1 MRESLIEKAKN
12 IGKENE
18 LRTGLPDAS
27 LYSSPLYAAHD
38 APSVPPPWRGRPLFC
53 LCERGKRLAGNRIAI
68 HRDILPSVPSQIS
81 SALVAGTHSLE
92 KSLPQIPAHQAR
104 RYEFPVQRGR
114 NKKQGTEVSC
124 WGGGMFCCCCP
135 LAGQCIPRWRA
146 ALRVHLP
153 RLAGSPSPGPL
164 FNFSSA
170 IHQPPFRESCAIL
183 RDESL

>member
-1 MRESLIEKAKN
+1 MRHCI
-12 IGKENE
+12 
-18 LRTGLPDAS
+18 R
-27 LYSSPLYAAHD
+27 PLYMQRTMPPACLRPGGQAAFL
-38 APSVPPPWRGRPLFC
+38 SLRK
-53 LCERGKRLAGNRIAI
+53 GKRLAGNRIAI

-104 RYEFPVQRGR
+104 RYEFPVQRGEIKSR
-114 NKKQGTEVSC
+114 EPKSPAGA
-124 WGGGMFCCCCP
+124 GGMFCCCCP

-164 FNFSSA
+164 FNFFHRLFTNLLFVKVAQFYGMNLCNDFSTS
-170 IHQPPFRESCAIL
+170 FRLSMQKSRPI
-183 RDESL
+183 

>member
-1 MRESLIEKAKN
+1 MSCGQDFPMRHCI
-12 IGKENE
+12 
-18 LRTGLPDAS
+18 R
-27 LYSSPLYAAHD
+27 PLYMQRTM
-38 APSVPPPWRGRPLFC
+38 PPACLRPGGAGRFFVS
-53 LCERGKRLAGNRIAI
+53 EKGGKRLAGNRIAI

>member
-1 MRESLIEKAKN
+1 MSC
-12 IGKENE
+12 GP
-18 LRTGLPDAS
+18 GLPDAS

-38 APSVPPPWRGRPLFC
+38 APACLRPGGAGRFFVS
-53 LCERGKRLAGNRIAI
+53 EKGAKGLAGNRIAI